1 MAFELIVLL
10 VVIAFVAVSG
20 FVAMLFITW
29 PISKNVY
36 NEYLVR
42 TSADKWNRTCSAP
55 DNEEQMAMWNE
66 GARWAEANKDYMKE
80 VCVCNDGFK
89 LFGEYYDFGFDSCA
103 IILSG
108 RCESLGYSYY
118 FAKPYMDAGLNVLV
132 IDARCHGKS
141 EGKWITFG
149 VKEKRDCISWCNH
162 LIKTFGDDIKVVFDG
177 LSMGATTVLMA
188 ASEPDIPKN
197 VVGIMADCGFS
208 SPFDIVAHVA
218 KKDMH
223 IPKFP
228 LLYLM
233 IPAVKLWAG
242 FSLTECSTVE
252 SVKKT
257 TLPIFYI
264 HGLDDDFVP
273 HEMSLEAYDA
283 RPENSRIF
291 IVPGAKH
298 GLSYIIDEEGCS
310 KACEEFLLSV
320 VNDKNDI
327 SE

>member
-1 MAFELIVLL
+1 MPYIIIG
-10 VVIAFVAVSG
+10 VVI
-20 FVAMLFITW
+20 
-29 PISKNVY
+29 
-36 NEYLVR
+36 
-42 TSADKWNRTCSAP
+42 
-55 DNEEQMAMWNE
+55 
-66 GARWAEANKDYMKE
+66 
-80 VCVCNDGFK
+80 
-89 LFGEYYDFGFDSCA
+89 
-103 IILSG
+103 IILVIVIAVLYYFTKTNFSMGGGVYSIEHVLRDRPDLLKKIEDG
-108 RCESLGYSYY
+108 RNKMRNTPYEEMEIKSFDGLKLVGQFYRTEKDMGRYLICMHGYRSSPEDFMCALGQFLSLGY
-118 FAKPYMDAGLNVLV
+118 NVLIV
-132 IDARCHGKS
+132 NQRCHGKS

-149 VKEKRDCISWCNH
+149 VKEKRDCISWAYH
-162 LIKTFGDDIKVVFDG
+162 LIKTFGDDIKIVFDG

-188 ASEPDIPKN
+188 ASEPDIPTN

-233 IPAVKLWAG
+233 IPAVKFWAG

-257 TLPIFYI
+257 SLPIFYI
-264 HGLDDDFVP
+264 HGQDDDFVP
-273 HEMSLEAYDA
+273 HEMSLAAYNA
-283 RPENSRIF
+283 RTENSKIF

-320 VNDKNDI
+320 VDENKDNK
-327 SE
+327 